1 MPKKKSE
8 MHEAGRVN
16 LDEPIEATVSIIKS
30 FRVNTKKKQ
39 KKTLT
44 AKFRAL
50 LVTWG
55 HFLSF
60 LPMVSVPRC
69 ET

>member
-16 LDEPIEATVSIIKS
+16 LDEPIETTVSIIKS
-30 FRVNTKKKQ
+30 FRVNTKK

>member
-16 LDEPIEATVSIIKS
+16 LDKPIEATVSIIKS
-30 FRVNTKKKQ
+30 FRVNTKKQ
-39 KKTLT
+39 KKLLT

>member
-16 LDEPIEATVSIIKS
+16 LDEPIETIVSIIKS
-30 FRVNTKKKQ
+30 FRVNTKK